1 MLSYEAIKIE
11 SALMVDA
18 GEATSLERDHWIDYA
33 ASDRENVQG
42 SDEPEDP
49 DNDRDPVVI
58 RAYLE
63 SIPDA
68 GD

>member
-1 MLSYEAIKIE
+1 MLSYRSVKTE
-11 SALMVDA
+11 SALMVD
-18 GEATSLERDHWIDYA
+18 EDLMSEVERGHKVDYA
-33 ASDRENVQG
+33 STDPAVQG

-49 DNDRDPVVI
+49 DNVTDPVVI
-58 RAYLE
+58 RSYLE